1 MHRKSLYAHHFE
13 AMGTACS
20 IFGFRG
26 LMDLLRAEFWVRALA
41 SRLTRFEEQSELSR
55 FNAAAGR
62 WVEVSSP
69 LESVMRASLRAY
81 EASGGL
87 VNIAVLPAM
96 EAIGYTRP
104 LAQGITAPSLEAV
117 AVPALP
123 DVLLVRPGKAR
134 LAPGCRVDLGGI
146 AKGWLADRLADRM
159 GEGVLVNLGGDLRTL
174 GGGPERGGWPV
185 GVGGRTLLLRDHGAA
200 TSSVRKRSWGDGLHH
215 LIDPRTGRPAQTGLR
230 EVSVV
235 TGTALE
241 AEIVA
246 KTALL
251 SGPEMAPAYCATHAD
266 AWWLSPQRS

>member
-20 IFGFRG
+20 IFGFRT
-26 LMDLLRAEFWVRALA
+26 LTDLLRAEFWVRALA
-41 SRLTRFEEQSELSR
+41 ARLTRFDEGSELSR

-69 LESVMRASLRAY
+69 FESVIRASLRAY
-81 EASGGL
+81 EESGGL
-87 VNIAVLPAM
+87 VNVAVLPAM
-96 EAIGYTRP
+96 QAIGYTRP
-104 LAQGITAPSLEAV
+104 LAQGATAPSLEAM

-123 DVLLVRPGKAR
+123 DVLMVRPGQAR
-134 LAPGCRVDLGGI
+134 LAPGCGVDLGGI

-159 GEGVLVNLGGDLRTL
+159 GQGVLVNLGGDLRTR

-185 GVGGRTLLLRDHGAA
+185 AVGGRTLLLRDHGAA
-200 TSSVRKRSWGDGLHH
+200 TSSVRKRSWGHGLHH
-215 LIDPRTGRPAQTGLR
+215 LIDPRTGRPARSGLV

-235 TGTALE
+235 TGTAVD

-251 SGPEMAPAYCATHAD
+251 AGPEMAPAFCAAHAE
-266 AWWLSPQRS
+266 AWWLCPQKA